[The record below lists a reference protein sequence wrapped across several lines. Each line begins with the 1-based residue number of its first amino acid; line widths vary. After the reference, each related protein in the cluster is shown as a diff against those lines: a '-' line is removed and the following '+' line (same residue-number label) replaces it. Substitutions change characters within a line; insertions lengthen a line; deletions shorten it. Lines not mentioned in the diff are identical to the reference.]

1 MTIENTTDI
10 RFIADAMFGKLA
22 LYLRL
27 LGFDTEL
34 AGKTVD
40 IDDDKIIELLRNS
53 QQILITRDQALSNK
67 ISKTN
72 WGKNRAVLLDSRQIE
87 DQLVRVF
94 QELQLSPSIINLNHP
109 ELLPSRCSE
118 CNHRLEVASVA
129 QVLDQIPSD
138 TAQHITKF
146 WRCVNPKCRKIFWI
160 GSHWQNILKALRKV
174 YERLETKT

>member
-53 QQILITRDQALSNK
+53 QQILITRDQGLSGR
-67 ISKTN
+67 ISKSN
-72 WGKNRAVLLDSRQIE
+72 WGKSRALLLDSRQIE

-94 QELQLSPSIINLNHP
+94 QELHISPSIIDLNHP
-109 ELLPSRCSE
+109 ELLPSRCAE
-118 CNHRLEVASVA
+118 CNHQLEVVSTE
-129 QVLDQIPSD
+129 QVEDQIPPD
-138 TAQHITKF
+138 TAQSITKY
-146 WRCVNPKCRKIFWI
+146 WRCINPRCRKIFWI
-160 GSHWQNILKALRKV
+160 GSHWRNILIVLSKV
-174 YERLETKT
+174 RERLETKT